1 MSISNDILALA
12 AKQGG
17 YISRDQLIQMNL
29 SVSAIDRRVRSGD
42 LSVVAHGTYQ
52 VFSSDD
58 YVDLLR
64 GAVLTLPNAV
74 VSHQAAA
81 HLLEFPR
88 RPALAPTVTV
98 ASHTTHEFPGVT
110 VRRCSDLETSHLTK
124 VQRLQVTNVMR
135 TAFDLAGVLKY
146 PEFESIA
153 ESLILDGRLEMRH
166 LQRMEAELTRRG
178 KPGSRSV
185 HEFIATRDGFDPKAT
200 PLETRGRGV
209 LKAAGLPP
217 PIPQFPIPWDPDR
230 RFDDAFPPPR
240 LAIEWDS
247 RSWHEQ
253 RAAMQSDRERDREA
267 AMHKWFVARFTWEEV
282 TKTPEKVAATV
293 AYLLRERSS
302 AA

>member
-1 MSISNDILALA
+1 MSTSHNIVALA

-17 YISRDQLIQMNL
+17 YISRDQLLQMKL
-29 SVSAIDRRVRSGD
+29 SGSAIDRRVRAGD

-52 VFSSDD
+52 VFPSDD

-81 HLLEFPR
+81 HLLDFPR
-88 RPALAPTVTV
+88 RPALEPTVTV
-98 ASHTTHEFPGVT
+98 ASHTTHEFPSVT
-110 VRRCSDLETSHLTK
+110 VRRCNDLDPSHLTK
-124 VQRLQVTNVMR
+124 VQRLHVTNVMR

-146 PEFESIA
+146 QEFESIT

-166 LQRMEAELTRRG
+166 LRRMEAELARRG

-200 PLETRGRGV
+200 PLERIGRGV
-209 LKAAGLPP
+209 LKAAGLPT

-253 RAAMQSDRERDREA
+253 RVAMQADRERDREA

-282 TKTPEKVAATV
+282 TKTPDKVAATV
-293 AYLLRERSS
+293 AYLLRERTP